1 MTFPV
6 REVIGTGHQFLN
18 PVKKHP
24 EIPMGLPISS
34 SAYKD
39 HSVLTTNKKM
49 KKLKNK
55 QLCNIHTKKNKG

>member
-24 EIPMGLPISS
+24 EIPMGLPVSS

-39 HSVLTTNKKM
+39 HSVLTTNKK
-49 KKLKNK
+49 LNSLRNQ
-55 QLCNIHTKKNKG
+55 QLFTIPTREDMG